1 MGTFLKIAPQY
12 SNVTFNSVEA
22 STTISATS
30 ASFSTASGYFTGTFL
45 FSGSYVEI
53 NSITSSTDFFIIKDN
68 GQQVFKVNQQGVV
81 EFKEILNTPTV
92 VTGGLFYSAS
102 DEWFLYHRQ

>member
-1 MGTFLKIAPQY
+1 M
-12 SNVTFNSVEA
+12 A
-22 STTISATS
+22 SLIQGYQVDIP
-30 ASFSTASGYFTGTFL
+30 FYLSGSTGTFL

-68 GQQVFKVNQQGVV
+68 NQQVFKVNKQGVV
-81 EFKEILNTPTV
+81 EHKMITSAPTV

-102 DEWFLYHRQ
+102 DDWYLYYRQ

>member
-1 MGTFLKIAPQY
+1 MANLIQGYQLDIPFYL
-12 SNVTFNSVEA
+12 
-22 STTISATS
+22 
-30 ASFSTASGYFTGTFL
+30 SGSSGTFL

-53 NSITSSTDFFIIKDN
+53 NSVTSSTDFFIIKDN

-102 DEWFLYHRQ
+102 NEWFLYHRQ

>member
-1 MGTFLKIAPQY
+1 MSSLIQGYQIDVPFYL
-12 SNVTFNSVEA
+12 
-22 STTISATS
+22 
-30 ASFSTASGYFTGTFL
+30 SGSKGTFL

-68 GQQVFKVNQQGVV
+68 EQQVFKVNKQGVV
-81 EFKEILNTPTV
+81 EYKELLNTPTV

-102 DEWFLYHRQ
+102 DDWFLYYKQ

>member
-1 MGTFLKIAPQY
+1 M
-12 SNVTFNSVEA
+12 SNLIQGYQLDIPFYL
-22 STTISATS
+22 
-30 ASFSTASGYFTGTFL
+30 SGSIGTFL

-53 NSITSSTDFFIIKDN
+53 NSTTSSTDFFIIKNN

-81 EFKEILNTPTV
+81 EFKEISVTPTV

-102 DEWFLYHRQ
+102 DDWYLYYK

>member
-1 MGTFLKIAPQY
+1 MANLIQGYQLDITFYL
-12 SNVTFNSVEA
+12 
-22 STTISATS
+22 
-30 ASFSTASGYFTGTFL
+30 SGSSGTFL

-68 GQQVFKVNQQGVV
+68 GQQVFKVNKQGVV

>member
-1 MGTFLKIAPQY
+1 MSSLIKGYQIDIPFYL
-12 SNVTFNSVEA
+12 
-22 STTISATS
+22 
-30 ASFSTASGYFTGTFL
+30 SGSKGTFL

-53 NSITSSTDFFIIKDN
+53 NSTTSSTDFFIIKDN

-92 VTGGLFYSAS
+92 VTGGLFYSGS
-102 DEWFLYHRQ
+102 DDWFLYYKQ

>member
-1 MGTFLKIAPQY
+1 MANLIQGYQIDVPFYL
-12 SNVTFNSVEA
+12 
-22 STTISATS
+22 
-30 ASFSTASGYFTGTFL
+30 SGSKGTFL

-68 GQQVFKVNQQGVV
+68 GQQVFKVNKEGVV
-81 EFKEILNTPTV
+81 EHKEIFNTPTV

-102 DEWFLYHRQ
+102 DDWYLYYRQ